1 MQLQNFYAQDAN
13 GNIIPSATC
22 SLYFPGTTT
31 LATGLQDASG
41 NPLSNPFTAAENGLV
56 AVSAPQGYY
65 DLEMLSGAR
74 TGKIRVQFIDTAQV
88 ASDAAA
94 AQSSASS
101 ASSSAQSAQQAKTDT
116 QGLYNNLTSTNGATL
131 VKTSDGSNVQTSLN
145 GKQGSSV
152 NLTALSG
159 LSGAANQLPY
169 FTAAGSMTLA
179 ALTSQ
184 ARTFIAAAT
193 TAAQRTA
200 LQLGTAAV
208 LNTRAMISEIIN
220 RVTYDDGYV
229 FGYTT
234 TGSSAQGDGNAFNYH
249 QFNIDSDAVVQRSG
263 TNGATGS
270 KVNGINLLM
279 KITGGEGG
287 RHGIQS
293 KILQTGQTASTNQ
306 DRFYSPMQGQILTF
320 TGDGGTGPTDTRGAY
335 FGMSAYAGMYN
346 TADWIANLTAGEF
359 NTDIA
364 ANKNIAIHTGV
375 QVASLIGSRGYGL
388 DACFSGACLAT
399 SAFGW
404 KYGVAFHGLN
414 GGPAF
419 GSDSTV
425 LKVFPGAS
433 ANATIDKVIDVA
445 GLTMNSIISSNN
457 VTLSDSA
464 LTINRASAA
473 VILGSSAAA
482 STPALQMRSS
492 GTASAFDVRLVSTGG
507 SATAGSGVAQI
518 DAGGVILGGTVTRG
532 ASDNGP
538 SLGLTNFRW
547 SVVYAGTGTINT
559 SDAREKTSVSPMS
572 EDEISASKQLAKEIG
587 TYKWLAAIQDKGA
600 DARTHIGMTVQR
612 AIEIMEENNL
622 EPMEYGFICYDKW
635 DATEAVIIDHEDGST
650 EVIQPATEAGD
661 RYGFRMDEL
670 LAFIAAGF
678 EARLS
683 ALEGK

>member
-22 SLYFPGTTT
+22 SLYFPGSTT
-31 LATGLQDASG
+31 LATGLQDAFG
-41 NPLSNPFTAAENGLV
+41 NALSNPFTAAENGLV

-65 DLEMLSGAR
+65 DLEMISGGR

-131 VKTSDGSNVQTSLN
+131 VKTSDGSNVQTTLN
-145 GKQGSSV
+145 GKAKAGANNDITS
-152 NLTALSG
+152 LSG
-159 LSGAANQLPY
+159 LT
-169 FTAAGSMTLA
+169 TAIS
-179 ALTSQ
+179 LTQ
-184 ARTFIAAAT
+184 GGTGGNTQATARTGLGLGDAAT
-193 TAAQRTA
+193 RNSRA
-200 LQLGTAAV
+200 LPRELSPSGTPVTFDDGFAWGYSTPGANINGNGNGFNYYQLNIANDAAV
-208 LNTRAMISEIIN
+208 QQAG
-220 RVTYDDGYV
+220 V
-229 FGYTT
+229 
-234 TGSSAQGDGNAFNYH
+234 
-249 QFNIDSDAVVQRSG
+249 
-263 TNGATGS
+263 NGATSS
-270 KVNGINLLM
+270 KVSGLNLLM
-279 KITGGEGG
+279 NFGGPTARGG
-287 RHGIQS
+287 RHAAQVKLLQGFGGAGITDQN
-293 KILQTGQTASTNQ
+293 NQ
-306 DRFYSPMQGQILTF
+306 DRFYVGMQAQVLSDC
-320 TGDGGTGPTDTRGAY
+320 GDGGTSPTDLRGAY
-335 FGMSAYAGMYN
+335 FGSAAYVGLYG
-346 TADWIANLTAGEF
+346 TAKYVANITAAEF

-364 ANKNIAIHTGV
+364 AGTGASAGVRVAIHTGV
-375 QVASLIGSRGYGL
+375 QVASLIGERGYAL
-388 DACFSGACLAT
+388 DACYSGSCL
-399 SAFGW
+399 SGSNFGF

-433 ANATIDKVIDVA
+433 ANATIDKVIDVV
-445 GLTMNSIISSNN
+445 GITLNSIISSNN

-464 LTINRASAA
+464 LTINRAAAA

-482 STPALQMRSS
+482 NTPALQMRSS
-492 GTASAFDVRLVSTGG
+492 GTAAAYDVRMVSTGG
-507 SATAGSGVAQI
+507 SATVGSGVAQI

-532 ASDNGP
+532 SADNVP

-587 TYKWLAAIQDKGA
+587 TYKWLAAIQDKGG

-622 EPMEYGFICYDKW
+622 KPMEYGFICYDKW
-635 DATEAVIIDHEDGST
+635 DATEAVIMDHEDGST

-683 ALEGK
+683 ALEEK